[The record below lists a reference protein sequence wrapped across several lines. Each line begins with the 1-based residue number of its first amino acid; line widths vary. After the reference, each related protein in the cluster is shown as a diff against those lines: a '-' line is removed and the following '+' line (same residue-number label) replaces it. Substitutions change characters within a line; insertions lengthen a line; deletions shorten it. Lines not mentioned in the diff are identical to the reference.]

1 MITQTIG
8 IRLVTAAAVLLLW
21 AGCGSTEEAEE
32 EATPPPP
39 SPVWHPV
46 EPPVSFQTRTDT
58 VVSATP
64 LTQSTPVVASRDP
77 EIRFM
82 VQVGAFKDAHNA
94 SRVQALTRQRCTIPV
109 LNDFNTEIGLY
120 QIRVGFFETRE
131 AAQAFRQQ
139 LVTDYPEDYRDAW
152 VVQLTR

>member
-1 MITQTIG
+1 MMKSTGFSCLLAG
-8 IRLVTAAAVLLLW
+8 ILVLLLG

-32 EATPPPP
+32 AADPLPPPP
-39 SPVWHPV
+39 VWQPAD
-46 EPPVSFQTRTDT
+46 PPVSFQTQTDT

-64 LTQSTPVVASRDP
+64 LNQPKPVVASRNT
-77 EIRFM
+77 ELRFT

-94 SRVQALTRQRCTIPV
+94 SRVQALTRQRCAVPV

-139 LVTDYPEDYRDAW
+139 LVADYPEDYRDAW
-152 VVQLTR
+152 IVQLTR